1 MRKRRTEA
9 DLLNELKTTASKKRG
24 LTEIAERTGFTVQ
37 FISDVIYGR
46 RGITENLAAS
56 MGYRRVVEYER
67 LEQQ

>member
-9 DLLNELKTTASKKRG
+9 DLLNELKTAADKKRG
-24 LTEIAERTGFTVQ
+24 LTEIAEKTGFTVQ

-46 RGITENLAAS
+46 RGITKNLATS

-67 LEQQ
+67 VGRE